1 MNKNI
6 SFIPLIVMIL
16 VSQLTFANEKP
27 VELKKG
33 CMKDYPLVTGET
45 DRDLLNIYSQICDKK
60 NKKNIALQNELLI
73 QAAQK
78 YQQLG
83 KNLKA
88 LQLVENL
95 HQQNVQRAAL
105 TDVAF
110 LAGVGIA
117 ESSLQYMRSN
127 EVRYLSAQTTYPAAK
142 KLSEHI
148 QISLPE
154 PDTSDAQAI
163 TDASI
168 KQKKFSK
175 NTFNKN
181 ASLNRSAYKATQVN
195 HQKNNNTQ
203 LKTAKA
209 PARNTIA
216 QAKPK
221 NGNTTASGSSPF
233 ASFNKN

>member
-1 MNKNI
+1 
-6 SFIPLIVMIL
+6 
-16 VSQLTFANEKP
+16 
-27 VELKKG
+27 
-33 CMKDYPLVTGET
+33 MKDYPLVTGET
-45 DRDLLNIYSQICDKK
+45 DQDLLNIYSQICDKK

-88 LQLVENL
+88 LQLVESL
-95 HQQNVQRAAL
+95 GQQNVQRTTL

-117 ESSLQYMRSN
+117 ESSLQHMRSN
-127 EVRYLSAQTTYPAAK
+127 EVRYLSMQTTYPTAK
-142 KLSEHI
+142 KLSDHI
-148 QISLPE
+148 RISLPE
-154 PDTSDAQAI
+154 PDTSNAPAI

-175 NTFNKN
+175 TPSNKN
-181 ASLNRSAYKATQVN
+181 SSLNRSAYKATQLN
-195 HQKNNNTQ
+195 HQKNINVQ
-203 LKTAKA
+203 LKTVKA

-216 QAKPK
+216 AAKPK

>member
-6 SFIPLIVMIL
+6 FFTPLIVMIS
-16 VSQLTFANEKP
+16 VSQFTFANQNP
-27 VELKKG
+27 IELKKG

-45 DRDLLNIYSQICDKK
+45 DQDLLNIYSQICDKK
-60 NKKNIALQNELLI
+60 NKKNIALKNELLI

-88 LQLVENL
+88 LQLVESL
-95 HQQNVQRAAL
+95 GQQNVQRTAL

-110 LAGVGIA
+110 LAGIGIA
-117 ESSLQYMRSN
+117 ESSLQHMRSN

-142 KLSEHI
+142 KLSDHI
-148 QISLPE
+148 RISLPE
-154 PDTSDAQAI
+154 PDTSDAPAI

-181 ASLNRSAYKATQVN
+181 ASLNRSAYKATQMN
-195 HQKNNNTQ
+195 HPKNINVQ
-203 LKTAKA
+203 PKIVKA

-216 QAKPK
+216 ATKPQ
-221 NGNTTASGSSPF
+221 NRNTIASGSSPF

>member
-6 SFIPLIVMIL
+6 FFIPLIVMIS
-16 VSQLTFANEKP
+16 VSQFTFANQKP

-45 DRDLLNIYSQICDKK
+45 DQDLLNIYSQICDKK

-88 LQLVENL
+88 LQLIESL
-95 HQQNVQRAAL
+95 GQQNVQRTAL
-105 TDVAF
+105 TDIAF

-117 ESSLQYMRSN
+117 ESSLQHMRSN
-127 EVRYLSAQTTYPAAK
+127 EMRYLSAQTTYPAAK
-142 KLSEHI
+142 KLSESI
-148 QISLPE
+148 YTSLPE
-154 PDTSDAQAI
+154 PDTSDAKAI
-163 TDASI
+163 TEASI
-168 KQKKFSK
+168 KQKRLTK
-175 NTFNKN
+175 TV
-181 ASLNRSAYKATQVN
+181 SLNRSGNKTTRIDRAKNINVHPTPIKASTR
-195 HQKNNNTQ
+195 
-203 LKTAKA
+203 KT
-209 PARNTIA
+209 IVMI
-216 QAKPK
+216 KPQS
-221 NGNTTASGSSPF
+221 GNTAASGSSPF